1 MKLDKKLFLI
11 FLLLLS
17 LSACEDKEIADETV
31 AETNPINS
39 EAEPEIEFE
48 PAMPDVDP
56 LDLIETAE
64 DNLEELDTYSVVSNM
79 AVEFGNFTPDEG
91 YDASCDVDRANVAM
105 YCLGSFELVRLGDKF
120 WRSAQNE
127 PWREPVESTLGRID
141 VLIGFFE
148 AFGISAGPIRFA
160 PGGFPTVEIS
170 DWVNDVEPI
179 QETVYEGFPVYEISF
194 TVDDSYHDALNYQ
207 GGLATSTMGAMRE
220 TATTLDGSG
229 TGTVYIDKDLLL
241 IRHLFIDSI
250 AQVDDFEATTAL
262 RITFSNF
269 NEPVTIPDPLNE

>member
-1 MKLDKKLFLI
+1 MKSMNKWSLT

-17 LSACEDKEIADETV
+17 LSACRDTETLNKTV
-31 AETNPINS
+31 SETNPISS
-39 EAEPEIEFE
+39 ETEPEVEFE
-48 PAMPDVDP
+48 PAMPEVNP

-64 DNLEELDTYSVVSNM
+64 ENLEELDTYSVVSKM

-105 YCLGSFELVRLGDKF
+105 HCLGLVRLGDKF

-127 PWREPVESTLGRID
+127 PWREPVESTLERMD
-141 VLIGFFE
+141 VLIGYFE
-148 AFGISAGPIRFA
+148 TFGISSGLIRFS
-160 PGGFPTVEIS
+160 PDGFPTLEIS
-170 DWVNDVEPI
+170 EFVNDLQLV
-179 QETVYEGFPVYEISF
+179 QETLYDGFEVYEISF
-194 TVDDSYHDALNYQ
+194 TIDDSYHESLRYR

-220 TATTLDGSG
+220 AAAMLEGRG
-229 TGTVYIDKDLLL
+229 TGTVYIDEESLL
-241 IRHLFIDSI
+241 IRHLTIDST

-269 NEPVTIPDPLNE
+269 NEPVTIPDPLSE